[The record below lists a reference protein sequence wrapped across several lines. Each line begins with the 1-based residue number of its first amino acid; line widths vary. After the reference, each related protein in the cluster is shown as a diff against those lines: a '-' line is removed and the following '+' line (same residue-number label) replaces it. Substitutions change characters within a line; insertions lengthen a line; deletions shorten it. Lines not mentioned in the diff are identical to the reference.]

1 MGYYQKFFSLIG
13 HSKTFI
19 FFIFVL
25 FSLSSLI
32 EIFGIG
38 LVGWFIG
45 SLVDGGLNF
54 HEKSYLKFL
63 ENIWPTSLGIMSVFY
78 IILFIIVLRFLF
90 QLIVNFTIISLSSN
104 IERKIRNKVIAC
116 SLNVNYEKFRSKSSS
131 EIYNEVTTLAGQ
143 FGTAYYSL
151 IKFLNDTILLV
162 LICFL
167 LLNVNYNL
175 FLILLFFTALLF
187 LSNKYLLWSRV
198 KKLGERFNAQS
209 ELSFKNIKNGL
220 DGFKQLKVMNQT
232 SFFINEVFKS
242 FQKIMKLG
250 VKYNFYSVVIKYSVE
265 LFLAL
270 ILIITS
276 IFISKLYS
284 NQEVIAL
291 LAIFSLSAIRSL
303 PLISNI
309 LNSSNSL
316 FYLNDATNKLFEAT
330 KNFDKISND
339 NNGDPVHKEFS
350 NLKIENLD
358 FNYNKK
364 VIFKNINLE
373 IKRNDFIL
381 ITGESGSGKTTL
393 IDIILGLLKPTKG
406 SIFLNNEIVELNE
419 YSLKNL
425 VYYLPQKNFMIDDT
439 IEKNII
445 FTEQKIDKKKLEDAI
460 NLSGLKKFY
469 DDYKGKNYNKIGES
483 GSLISG
489 GESQRIAF
497 ARSIYADKE
506 ILILDEFTNALD
518 DNNEKLVLE
527 SLKKLSI
534 KKTVILISHKS
545 SLKSLVDKTYKIQ
558 NNNLIL
564 V

>member
-13 HSKTFI
+13 HSKIFI
-19 FFIFVL
+19 FFIFFL
-25 FSLSSLI
+25 FSLSSLV

-54 HEKSYLKFL
+54 HEKSYLKYL
-63 ENIWPTSLGIMSVFY
+63 ENIWPTSLSIMNIFY
-78 IILFIIVLRFLF
+78 IIVFVIVLRFLF
-90 QLIVNFTIISLSSN
+90 QLIVNFTIIYLSSN

-116 SLNVNYEKFRSKSSS
+116 SLNESYEKFRNKSSS
-131 EIYNEVTTLAGQ
+131 EIYNEVTTLTGQ

-151 IKFLNDTILLV
+151 IKFLNDSILLV
-162 LICFL
+162 LISLL

-175 FLILLFFTALLF
+175 FLILVFFTALLF
-187 LSNKYLLWSRV
+187 LSNKYLLWSKV
-198 KKLGERFNAQS
+198 KKLGKRFNAQS

-220 DGFKQLKVMNQT
+220 DSFKQLKVMNQT

-250 VKYNFYSVVIKYSVE
+250 VKYNFYSVIIKYSVE

-284 NQEVIAL
+284 NQEIIAL
-291 LAIFSLSAIRSL
+291 LAIFSLSAVRSL

-330 KNFDKISND
+330 KNFDKISNG
-339 NNGDPVHKEFS
+339 NNRGAVHKKFS

-373 IKRNDFIL
+373 IKRNEFIL

-393 IDIILGLLKPTKG
+393 IDIILGLLKPTRG
-406 SIFLNNEIVELNE
+406 SIFLNNELVELNE

-445 FTEQKIDKKKLEDAI
+445 FTEQKIDKKKIEDAI

-489 GESQRIAF
+489 GEGQRIAF

-527 SLKKLSI
+527 SLKKSSI
-534 KKTVILISHKS
+534 KKTIILISHKS